1 MRCTPTGGRA
11 LNLAVSGPNGY
22 NSDISSYI
30 QPVGS
35 RTYRGNDNYTARTDV
50 ISGGSER
57 DVYLCNIT
65 SATSTIRD
73 VTVRGNFLVCMGN
86 YNDLLNS
93 TAVGVRP
100 ITSLRQTALTTVQV
114 SWSPIPEL
122 PLSGYRVYYS
132 LASGNGGTR
141 YKTVASADIT
151 TTEITGL
158 TNGETYN
165 ISVEAISNLS
175 NVLPGVP
182 EMRVITLGMPLS
194 FVVSLYLANHYANN
208 CMYLIITP
216 HTQALTHSLQ
226 TTHAYYSLLLYS

>member
-1 MRCTPTGGRA
+1 M
-11 LNLAVSGPNGY
+11 
-22 NSDISSYI
+22 SSLPREPVTTACSQQLQCGYI

-141 YKTVASADIT
+141 TKTVAGADIT
-151 TTEITGL
+151 TTEITGF

-182 EMRVITLGMPLS
+182 EMRVINPRRACAARVTVVVLAGACLS
-194 FVVSLYLANHYANN
+194 VCLSVCQSVTTFSFS
-208 CMYLIITP
+208 
-216 HTQALTHSLQ
+216 ALT
-226 TTHAYYSLLLYS
+226 

>member
-1 MRCTPTGGRA
+1 
-11 LNLAVSGPNGY
+11 
-22 NSDISSYI
+22 
-30 QPVGS
+30 
-35 RTYRGNDNYTARTDV
+35 
-50 ISGGSER
+50 
-57 DVYLCNIT
+57 
-65 SATSTIRD
+65 
-73 VTVRGNFLVCMGN
+73 MGN

-141 YKTVASADIT
+141 TKTVAGADIT

-165 ISVEAISNLS
+165 ISVEAISNLA

-194 FVVSLYLANHYANN
+194 FVVE
-208 CMYLIITP
+208 P
-216 HTQALTHSLQ
+216 LTWPI
-226 TTHAYYSLLLYS
+226 AM